1 MRRRRRRGRDG
12 GRGGGIGRSGSSD
25 CAGTGRAGGTGG
37 TGGCEYSGVAG
48 DTAASEGADIWGT
61 LRREAGKRISG
72 QARGWEVRG
81 RVLCVKNYR
90 RVNGSVLLQIHI
102 GRGNGW
108 QATHGRRYINS
119 VFEDVIAVAVPA
131 VVGENVRA
139 GGSSAWLPSAS
150 GLLGTKG
157 SVLLWRSLV
166 SSSK

>member
-1 MRRRRRRGRDG
+1 MGDIEK
-12 GRGGGIGRSGSSD
+12 GGGETGQRSGS
-25 CAGTGRAGGTGG
+25 GLGGEG
-37 TGGCEYSGVAG
+37 EGV
-48 DTAASEGADIWGT
+48 
-61 LRREAGKRISG
+61 
-72 QARGWEVRG
+72 VY
-81 RVLCVKNYR
+81 KNYR

-108 QATHGRRYINS
+108 QATNGWRYINS